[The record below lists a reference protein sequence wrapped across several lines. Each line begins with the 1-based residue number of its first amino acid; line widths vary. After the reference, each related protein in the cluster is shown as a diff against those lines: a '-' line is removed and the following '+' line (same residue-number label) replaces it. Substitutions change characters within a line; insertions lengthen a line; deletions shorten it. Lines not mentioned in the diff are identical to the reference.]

1 MKYLKI
7 NEQLELL
14 KNKRF
19 DELIA
24 YAKEHNL
31 NQRVVQALLSQLK
44 ELTEEKQSAVSIH
57 YADQHAP
64 LFCRR
69 QKSGFL
75 YTQNHVPG
83 TWF

>member
-7 NEQLELL
+7 NDQLELL

-31 NQRVVQALLSQLK
+31 NVQALLSQLK

-57 YADQHAP
+57 
-64 LFCRR
+64 
-69 QKSGFL
+69 
-75 YTQNHVPG
+75 
-83 TWF
+83 

>member
-31 NQRVVQALLSQLK
+31 NQRVVQVLLSQLK

-57 YADQHAP
+57 
-64 LFCRR
+64 
-69 QKSGFL
+69 
-75 YTQNHVPG
+75 
-83 TWF
+83 

>member
-24 YAKEHNL
+24 YAKEYNL

-57 YADQHAP
+57 
-64 LFCRR
+64 
-69 QKSGFL
+69 
-75 YTQNHVPG
+75 
-83 TWF
+83 

>member
-19 DELIA
+19 DELI
-24 YAKEHNL
+24 KHNL

-57 YADQHAP
+57 
-64 LFCRR
+64 
-69 QKSGFL
+69 
-75 YTQNHVPG
+75 
-83 TWF
+83 